1 MPANPTPARPSPTRL
16 TAESIRNRVA
26 ALPLPRR
33 SILIVDD
40 NPEKT
45 LALQSVVE
53 ELDYRIVVATSA
65 DAALRELL
73 KQDFA
78 LALLD
83 VHMPGMD
90 GFELAALIR
99 SRPAHQNLGIVFMS
113 SLDQTDDRLE
123 NAYRLGAIDF
133 IALPARRPVIKAKL
147 ASLLGLQ
154 EKTQRLEL
162 FADERARF
170 LEGSDERFR
179 LLLDTAEDV
188 AILFLDGR
196 GIVSEWSRGAEICT
210 GWSSAEIVGR
220 DFAVFF
226 VPGDVAARVPQDL
239 LRSTRDGRRGIA
251 ERWLARKDG
260 TRFWAR
266 FYVVALGA
274 NAQAGYGVLLR
285 DSTGQKNAEQELQ
298 VKAEVLESMSESV
311 CVVDE
316 DLRIIYANPAA
327 CRTFG
332 YDARELTG
340 ADVRILNDYPPEEH
354 AARVEALLAHFEHSR
369 HWTGEWHNR
378 RKDGSPFLTH
388 TRVSAFSHHG
398 AKYFVCVQE
407 DLTRRKL
414 AEAAV
419 QRNTQLQEVVSEL
432 EAFSYS
438 VSHDLKSPL
447 RTLRGFAD
455 AVIQDYGEALKG
467 PGLHYMQRIR
477 QATERLEKMVEDIL
491 AVSRL
496 SRDSLPLSAVDLN
509 QLVASILGDSPTF
522 KPRQAEIAVTT
533 PLPVVLGHE
542 PSLRQVLINLFAN
555 AVKFV
560 PSDRAPRVT
569 VRAEIEGR
577 HARLWIEDNGIGVK
591 PEDRERI
598 FRAFER
604 SEAAHSF
611 TGSGVGLAI
620 VKRTVER
627 LGGTVGVRS
636 RVGAG
641 SQFWIRLPLVVVN

>member
-1 MPANPTPARPSPTRL
+1 MHEYATPTTPSSRL
-16 TAESIRNRVA
+16 TADGIRHRVDTQ
-26 ALPLPRR
+26 PLPRR

-53 ELDYRIVVATSA
+53 ELGYGIVVAPSA

-83 VHMPGMD
+83 VHMPAMD

-99 SRPAHQNLGIVFMS
+99 SRPAHRDLGIVFMS

-123 NAYRLGAIDF
+123 SAYRLGAIDF
-133 IALPARRPVIKAKL
+133 IGLPARRPVIKAKL

-154 EKTQRLEL
+154 ERTHRLEL
-162 FADERARF
+162 FADESARF
-170 LEGSDERFR
+170 LEHSDARFR
-179 LLLDTAEDV
+179 LLLDSAEDV
-188 AILFLDGR
+188 AIFFLDAR
-196 GIVSEWSRGAEICT
+196 GVVAEWSAGAELCT
-210 GWSSAEIVGR
+210 GWSKAEIVGR
-220 DFAVFF
+220 DLSVFF
-226 VPGDVAARVPQDL
+226 VPGDVADRVPQEL
-239 LRSTRDGRRGIA
+239 LNSTRDGRRGMA

-274 NAQAGYGVLLR
+274 NAEAGFGVLLR
-285 DSTGQKNAEQELQ
+285 DTTGQKNAEQELQ

-316 DLRIIYANPAA
+316 ELRVVYANPAA
-327 CRTFG
+327 CRTCG
-332 YDARELTG
+332 YDVRELTG
-340 ADVRILNDYPPEEH
+340 ADVRILNDYPPEEQAVH
-354 AARVEALLAHFEHSR
+354 VDALLAHFEHSR
-369 HWTGEWHNR
+369 HWSGEWRNR
-378 RKDGSPFLTH
+378 RKDGSSFLTH
-388 TRVSAFSHHG
+388 TRLSAFSHQG
-398 AKYFVCVQE
+398 AKYYVCVQE
-407 DLTRRKL
+407 DLTSRKQ
-414 AEAAV
+414 AEAALR
-419 QRNTQLQEVVSEL
+419 RNTELQEIVSEL

-455 AVIQDYGEALKG
+455 AVIQDYGLVLKG
-467 PGLHYMQRIR
+467 PGLNYMQRIQR
-477 QATERLEKMVEDIL
+477 ATERLESMVEDIL
-491 AVSRL
+491 SVSRL
-496 SRDSLPLSAVDLN
+496 SRDSLPLAAVDLN
-509 QLVASILGDSPTF
+509 QLVAAILDDSPPF
-522 KPRQAEIAVTT
+522 RPPHADVAVTS

-542 PSLRQVLINLFAN
+542 ASLRQVLINLLAN

-560 PSDRAPRVT
+560 PPDRRPCVIVWAD
-569 VRAEIEGR
+569 IEGTY
-577 HARLWIEDNGIGVK
+577 ARIWVEDNGIGVK
-591 PEDRERI
+591 PEDQERI

-604 SEAAHSF
+604 SETVHPF
-611 TGSGVGLAI
+611 VGSGVGLAI
-620 VKRTVER
+620 VRRTLER

-636 RVGAG
+636 HLGAG
-641 SQFWIRLPLVVVN
+641 SQFWIRLPLLKPN